1 MGQEILGAVIRTI
14 IAYLILMTA
23 VRAMERK
30 TISQMTLFNFGVAVT
45 MGSVT
50 ANLALGSKGTPYTAA
65 AVLIVL
71 AILSILTAYVHIKNP
86 KLNKIINSEPVV
98 VIDNGR
104 IVNSNLSRIRMTLNE
119 LSALLREKNVFSM
132 ADVEFAIMETDG
144 KLSVLPKAQKMP
156 LTPSDMNIQ
165 TTYKGLTKDLIIDGA
180 VMTENLKGANKDENW
195 LKNELGKQGITDVNR
210 VFYAG
215 LDSSGG
221 LYVSLRKEEKEGHGQ
236 YGIE

>member
-1 MGQEILGAVIRTI
+1 MGQEILSAVLRTI

-23 VRAMERK
+23 VRAMGRK
-30 TISQMTLFNFGVAVT
+30 TISQMTFFNFGIAVT

-50 ANLALGSKGTPYTAA
+50 ANLALGPKATPYTAA

-71 AILSILTAYVHIKNP
+71 ALLSILTAYVHIKNS
-86 KLNKIINSEPVV
+86 KANKIINSEPVV

-104 IVNSNLSRIRMTLNE
+104 IVDRNLSRIRMTLNE
-119 LSALLREKNVFSM
+119 LSALLREKNIFSM

-144 KLSVLPKAQKMP
+144 QLSVLPKAQKMP

-165 TTYKGLTKDLIIDGA
+165 TTYKGLTKDLIMDGA
-180 VMTENLKGANKDENW
+180 VMTENLKSANKDENW

-221 LYVSLRKEEKEGHGQ
+221 LYVSLRKEAKEGHGQ